1 MSNSSFA
8 SRWAWADIDLG
19 AVRNNVT
26 ALIAAN
32 PSQQLWAVVK
42 ANAYGHG
49 AVEVANAAL
58 QAGASGL
65 CVALA
70 DEALALRAAGITAPV
85 LVMSEQP
92 ASQYTAM
99 IEHDVI
105 ATLYNETSIKQYSKA
120 ANDAKRTALVH
131 LKIDTGMHRV
141 GVGVDSALTAATM
154 ITSQPSLQLDGVY
167 THLATAD
174 DAAHLGAALQMRR
187 FSEVVDQLGKAGIA
201 PRHVHVANSAAAVR
215 RLGSELHTTMVRA
228 GIALFG
234 IASDASSNS
243 FGEPTSV
250 ELQPV
255 LSLKAR
261 VSHVQWLDAGEA
273 VSYGLRRPLSKRTCI
288 ATLPLGY
295 ADGVTRGLWSNGHV
309 LIGGKKRPFAGV
321 ITMDQAMIDCGD
333 DTISVGDEAVLIGQQ
348 GKEAISANDWAA
360 LLGTIGYEV
369 VCGVSARVPRNYL
382 Q

>member
-1 MSNSSFA
+1 MSNSGFA

-58 QAGASGL
+58 QAGAAGL

-92 ASQYTAM
+92 VSQYTAM

-105 ATLYNETSIKQYSKA
+105 ATLYNETSIEQYANA
-120 ANDAKRTALVH
+120 AATAKRTALVH

-141 GVGVDSALTAATM
+141 GVGVDGALNAATL
-154 ITSQPSLQLDGVY
+154 IASKPLLQLDGVY

-174 DAAHLGAALQMRR
+174 DAAHLGAALQLRR
-187 FSEVVDQLGKAGIA
+187 FAEVVDQLREAGIA

-215 RLGSELHTTMVRA
+215 RLGSELHTTMVRG
-228 GIALFG
+228 GIALYG
-234 IASDASSNS
+234 IASDAASDS

-250 ELQPV
+250 GLQPV
-255 LSLKAR
+255 MSLKAR

-273 VSYGLRRPLSKRTCI
+273 ASYGLRRPLSKRTCI

-295 ADGVTRGLWSNGHV
+295 ADGVTRGLWNNGYV
-309 LIGGKKRPFAGV
+309 LIGGKRRPFAGV

-333 DTISVGDEAVLIGQQ
+333 DTVSVGDEAVLIGRQ
-348 GKEAISANDWAA
+348 GQEAISANDWAA

>member
-120 ANDAKRTALVH
+120 ANDAKHKALVH

-141 GVGVDSALTAATM
+141 GVGVDGVLTAATM

-174 DAAHLGAALQMRR
+174 DAAHLGAALQLRR

-228 GIALFG
+228 GIALYG

-250 ELQPV
+250 VLQPV

-295 ADGVTRGLWSNGHV
+295 ADGVTRGLWNSGHV
-309 LIGGKKRPFAGV
+309 LIGGKRRPFAGI

-333 DTISVGDEAVLIGQQ
+333 DTISIGDEAVLIGQQ

>member
-1 MSNSSFA
+1 MSNSGFA

-19 AVRNNVT
+19 AVRKNVSG
-26 ALIAAN
+26 LVAAN

-49 AVEVANAAL
+49 AVEVANAAI

-70 DEALALRAAGITAPV
+70 AEAIALRAAGITAPV

-99 IEHDVI
+99 IENEVT
-105 ATLYNETSIKQYSKA
+105 ATLYNEASIEQYANTA
-120 ANDAKRTALVH
+120 ATAKRTALVH

-141 GVGVDSALTAATM
+141 GVGVDDVLHVATR
-154 ITSQPSLQLDGVY
+154 IASRPSLKLEGVY

-174 DAAHLGAALQMRR
+174 DAAHLGAALQLQR
-187 FSEVVDQLGKAGIA
+187 FSEIVNQLHQAGLA

-215 RLGSELHTTMVRA
+215 GLGSEIRTTMVRA
-228 GIALFG
+228 GIALYG
-234 IASDASSNS
+234 IASDATSDS

-250 ELQPV
+250 VLQPAM
-255 LSLKAR
+255 SLKAR

-273 VSYGLRRPLSKRTCI
+273 VSYGLRRPLLKRSCI

-295 ADGVTRGLWSNGHV
+295 ADGVTRGLWNSGYV
-309 LIGGKKRPFAGV
+309 LIGGKRRPFAGL
-321 ITMDQAMIDCGD
+321 ITMDQAMVDCGD
-333 DTISVGDEAVLIGQQ
+333 DTVAIGDEAVLIGQQ
-348 GKEAISANDWAA
+348 GQEVISANDWAA

>member
-58 QAGASGL
+58 QAGAAGL

-141 GVGVDSALTAATM
+141 GVGVDGALTAATL

-174 DAAHLGAALQMRR
+174 DAAHLGAALQLRR
-187 FSEVVDQLGKAGIA
+187 FSEVVEQLRKAGIA
-201 PRHVHVANSAAAVR
+201 PRHIHVANSAAAVR

-228 GIALFG
+228 GIALYG
-234 IASDASSNS
+234 IASDASSDS
-243 FGEPTSV
+243 FGEPTPV
-250 ELQPV
+250 VLQPV

-295 ADGVTRGLWSNGHV
+295 ADGVTRGLWNSGHV
-309 LIGGKKRPFAGV
+309 LIGGKRRPFAGV
-321 ITMDQAMIDCGD
+321 ITMDQAMVDCGD
-333 DTISVGDEAVLIGQQ
+333 DTISIGDEAVLIGRQ
-348 GKEAISANDWAA
+348 GKRQSAPTT
-360 LLGTIGYEV
+360 GHH
-369 VCGVSARVPRNYL
+369 YL
-382 Q
+382 APLATKLCVA

>member
-120 ANDAKRTALVH
+120 ANDAKRKALVH

-141 GVGVDSALTAATM
+141 GVSVDGALTAATM
-154 ITSQPSLQLDGVY
+154 VTSQPSLQLDGVY

-174 DAAHLGAALQMRR
+174 DAAHLGAALQLRR
-187 FSEVVDQLGKAGIA
+187 FAEIVDQLGKAGIA
-201 PRHVHVANSAAAVR
+201 PRHVHLANSAAAVR

-228 GIALFG
+228 GIALYG
-234 IASDASSNS
+234 IASDASSDS

-250 ELQPV
+250 VLQPV

-261 VSHVQWLDAGEA
+261 ISHVQWLEAGEA
-273 VSYGLRRPLSKRTCI
+273 VSYGLRRPLSKRTRI

-295 ADGVTRGLWSNGHV
+295 ADGVTRGLWNNGYV

-333 DTISVGDEAVLIGQQ
+333 DTVSVGDEAVLIGQQ

>member
-26 ALIAAN
+26 ALVAAN
-32 PSQQLWAVVK
+32 SSQQLWAVVK

-120 ANDAKRTALVH
+120 ANDAKHKALVH

-141 GVGVDSALTAATM
+141 GVGVDGALTAATM

-174 DAAHLGAALQMRR
+174 DAAHLGAALQLRR
-187 FSEVVDQLGKAGIA
+187 FAEVVEQLREAGIA
-201 PRHVHVANSAAAVR
+201 PRHIHVANSAAAVR

-228 GIALFG
+228 GIALYG
-234 IASDASSNS
+234 IASDASSDS
-243 FGEPTSV
+243 
-250 ELQPV
+250 
-255 LSLKAR
+255 
-261 VSHVQWLDAGEA
+261 
-273 VSYGLRRPLSKRTCI
+273 
-288 ATLPLGY
+288 
-295 ADGVTRGLWSNGHV
+295 
-309 LIGGKKRPFAGV
+309 
-321 ITMDQAMIDCGD
+321 
-333 DTISVGDEAVLIGQQ
+333 
-348 GKEAISANDWAA
+348 
-360 LLGTIGYEV
+360 
-369 VCGVSARVPRNYL
+369 
-382 Q
+382 

>member
-120 ANDAKRTALVH
+120 ANDAKHKALVH

-141 GVGVDSALTAATM
+141 GVGVDGALTAATM

-174 DAAHLGAALQMRR
+174 DAAHLGAALQLRR

-228 GIALFG
+228 GIALYG
-234 IASDASSNS
+234 IASDASSDS
-243 FGEPTSV
+243 FGEPTPV
-250 ELQPV
+250 VLQPV

-295 ADGVTRGLWSNGHV
+295 ADGVTRGLWNSGHV
-309 LIGGKKRPFAGV
+309 LIGGKRRPFAGV

-333 DTISVGDEAVLIGQQ
+333 DTVSIGDEAVLIGRQ

>member
-120 ANDAKRTALVH
+120 ANDAKHTALVH

-141 GVGVDSALTAATM
+141 GVGVDGALTAATM

-174 DAAHLGAALQMRR
+174 DAAHLGAALQLRR

-215 RLGSELHTTMVRA
+215 RLGSELHTTMGRA
-228 GIALFG
+228 GIALYG
-234 IASDASSNS
+234 IASDASSDS
-243 FGEPTSV
+243 FGEPTPV
-250 ELQPV
+250 VLQPV

-295 ADGVTRGLWSNGHV
+295 ADGVTRGLWNSGHV
-309 LIGGKKRPFAGV
+309 LIGGKRRPFAGV

-333 DTISVGDEAVLIGQQ
+333 DTVSVGDEAVLIGQQ
-348 GKEAISANDWAA
+348 GNEAISANDWAA